1 MTREELDFTSQVCTT
16 LRQSERL
23 IKLGV
28 KKETADCNM
37 MLTIKGYQ
45 YRSGFDVNFY
55 EKQNKNLGNYQP
67 AWSLHRLLCML
78 SPDHIALLTLKILG
92 KFIYRPEKMYREVIN
107 LIEQL
112 IKSGNFPK
120 KYLE

>member
-1 MTREELDFTSQVCTT
+1 MNLTSQVCTT

-45 YRSGFDVNFY
+45 YRSGFDMEVY
-55 EKQNKNLGNYQP
+55 LEQDKILGNYQP

-107 LIEQL
+107 IIEQL
-112 IKSGNFPK
+112 IKSGDFPK
-120 KYLE
+120 EYLEE